1 MYEQLSAK
9 DNKIIELQEE
19 NVILKRQV
27 WDLEEGL
34 KEKDE
39 VIGART
45 AAVGLASASL
55 AAKGKDT
62 LDQLE
67 DTRQELRR
75 LQEDWSSELLGWRRE
90 REEARILAESA
101 QSRIDALQETNR
113 RLEQGKEDMT
123 RKNQELRQQITNLEE
138 EVAHV
143 KSRAREDK
151 IFMEAK
157 IEEVEELK
165 VAADKRKV
173 KKEEIFREK
182 IETLKSR
189 KKGEKSRSVDVR
201 IVNLESTL
209 AEVEEEKGALQL
221 KLVELED
228 IAGNSLYYSFK

>member
-113 RLEQGKEDMT
+113 RLE
-123 RKNQELRQQITNLEE
+123 
-138 EVAHV
+138 
-143 KSRAREDK
+143 
-151 IFMEAK
+151 
-157 IEEVEELK
+157 
-165 VAADKRKV
+165 
-173 KKEEIFREK
+173 
-182 IETLKSR
+182 
-189 KKGEKSRSVDVR
+189 
-201 IVNLESTL
+201 
-209 AEVEEEKGALQL
+209 
-221 KLVELED
+221 
-228 IAGNSLYYSFK
+228 